1 MSMSKTAAE
10 PGTTAFAFG
19 ESLMELSST
28 ICHVVFTA
36 GCQTAAAV
44 LRESGAVS
52 ATADEARVA
61 R

>member
-10 PGTTAFAFG
+10 PGTTDFAFG
-19 ESLMELSST
+19 DSLMELSST

-36 GCQTAAAV
+36 GCQTAAV

-52 ATADEARVA
+52 ATADEARAA